1 MLAKWFATGA
11 ATLSPLAG
19 RFSRGTAVI
28 DIAQIQKARLRARA
42 RLKVNVQKPRIRV
55 MAGVVR
61 AADALASHEPAPAIE
76 QRPSLQLIVDNP
88 PPIAFAAHEDAD
100 APFDP
105 PDTDDI
111 LGLNEEDDTPEFVLN
126 EPNEEPDLPDAE
138 QPYFSFAQPDSEPLE
153 LAISAL
159 GLNASE
165 GAEADDF
172 APCEALTLEAAAPE
186 ALEDEPPFDPPEGE
200 ALELSAFELPPI
212 EFAPIDPPDDAEKL
226 ASAPANASAPKP
238 TPQAEEPVPAAQIPA
253 PPRRAFALNVD
264 QTLYQQPVPPI
275 TIHASWDRPDMGALL
290 SDFAADP
297 RMDRATLTTERGGL
311 DGAILW
317 LQSNPSPDLLI
328 LDSNL
333 RAPEILAGLA
343 RLADV
348 IEHGAKIIFVGAVND
363 ISLMRE
369 LSACGI
375 KYVVPPI
382 REDDLARCVCGMY
395 AEASTSRVIA
405 VMGARGGIGAST
417 IAHNIAWSI
426 AERQDATA
434 TLVDFDLSF
443 GAAAFS
449 ARLEAPRSLADLGQ
463 APYERVVVKQT
474 SRLQV
479 LAAPTQLGDDFELA
493 TEDVQSIIQQARRS
507 SAYVVLDLPHAW
519 NGLVRQAL
527 ALADDVLIVAGP
539 DLASLRN
546 ADHIIKA
553 VTATRKEK
561 EPPLIALSMTGV
573 PKRPEIPTRDFTQA
587 LGAAPLASFP
597 YDPALYGAAAIKGQ
611 MLGEAAP
618 RSKGALTID
627 ALASAITGREPVV
640 RKKSVSNIL
649 REAEAPIAEQAVD
662 APLDLARPA
671 AEEYLA
677 RARDAATAALEPA
690 RPSSGFGQ
698 KQRSNKLRVAGY
710 VAALLIVGAAWAV
723 RSTSEA
729 AAQPRPPHA
738 AVIHAE

>member
-1 MLAKWFATGA
+1 
-11 ATLSPLAG
+11 
-19 RFSRGTAVI
+19 VI
-28 DIAQIQKARLRARA
+28 DIAQIQKARSRARA

-55 MAGVVR
+55 MAGVMRSQDAR
-61 AADALASHEPAPAIE
+61 AADAPAPRELAAVAE
-76 QRPSLQLIVDNP
+76 RPPLQLIVDNP
-88 PPIAFAAHEDAD
+88 PPIAFATHEDAD

-105 PDTDDI
+105 PDADDI
-111 LGLNEEDDTPEFVLN
+111 LGLNEDDETSEFALS
-126 EPNEEPDLPDAE
+126 ELNEEPPPPEVDGLDLSVAR
-138 QPYFSFAQPDSEPLE
+138 SEPLE
-153 LAISAL
+153 LEAVNE
-159 GLNASE
+159 GGASKSDLPE
-165 GAEADDF
+165 CDREFDD
-172 APCEALTLEAAAPE
+172 ELTLEAHARE
-186 ALEDEPPFDPPEGE
+186 SIEEEPPFDPPEF
-200 ALELSAFELPPI
+200 ATLDLSPPDLPAI
-212 EFAPIDPPDDAEKL
+212 EFSPLDPPGDEEELTLQPANENASVATTQAD
-226 ASAPANASAPKP
+226 ASAHVAP
-238 TPQAEEPVPAAQIPA
+238 IPA

-264 QTLYQQPVPPI
+264 QTLYTQPVPPI

-297 RMDRATLTTERGGL
+297 RMNRATLTTERGGL

-348 IEHGAKIIFVGAVND
+348 IEHGARIIFVGAVND
-363 ISLMRE
+363 IGLMRE

-405 VMGARGGIGAST
+405 VMGARGGVGAST

-449 ARLEAPRSLADLGQ
+449 ARLDAPHTLADLDET
-463 APYERVVVKQT
+463 PYDRVALKQT

-479 LAAPTQLGDDFELA
+479 LAAPTQLGAELA
-493 TEDVQSIIQQARRS
+493 LDADGIYNIIQQARRS

-546 ADHIIKA
+546 ADHIMKA
-553 VTATRKEK
+553 VTATRKDK

-573 PKRPEIPTRDFTQA
+573 PKRPEIPNKDFAQA
-587 LGAAPLASFP
+587 LGAVPLASFP
-597 YDPALYGAAAIKGQ
+597 YDPALYGGAAIKGQ

-618 RSKGALTID
+618 RTKSALMID

-640 RKKSVSNIL
+640 RKKSVSSIL
-649 REAEAPIAEQAVD
+649 REAESAPAEQAHD

-671 AEEYLA
+671 ADEYLA
-677 RARDAATAALEPA
+677 RARDAAAAALEPA
-690 RPSSGFGQ
+690 RPSGFGQ

-723 RSTSEA
+723 RTTSEA
-729 AAQPRPPHA
+729 SAQPRAPHA
-738 AVIHAE
+738 ISAHAE